1 MKNNQ
6 YPKDL
11 ILESDMLKY
20 HQHDDSGTRKTEHKT
35 SKHENSNKRTRA
47 ERRKRNKQKK
57 NLKQVFHR
65 KVNLGEGTCYFR
77 GNLGHI
83 LPDFPKAVSNPKDK
97 WSFKTS
103 TQNLC
108 DESQK
113 SE

>member
-11 ILESDMLKY
+11 ISSANIMKKNR
-20 HQHDDSGTRKTEHKT
+20 HDDFGTRKTEHKT

-65 KVNLGEGTCYFR
+65 KVN
-77 GNLGHI
+77 
-83 LPDFPKAVSNPKDK
+83 
-97 WSFKTS
+97 
-103 TQNLC
+103 
-108 DESQK
+108 
-113 SE
+113 